1 MEAQYEEMKATGGT
15 DGGQLTL
22 EDAMAQLQRSRIV
35 KPMDPTN
42 FASGEYTSLRKHWRK
57 RLNPRKEATYR
68 IGESG
73 PHPSEK
79 HSRWRMFPFTAM
91 DVQNSRMLRWG
102 TFDIGG
108 TDGTQKG
115 HRVTV
120 RMVQYFSTNIAS
132 PQASSAGSTEPT
144 PQSMTY
150 VEGTGAPTIG
160 GGAITSSPSIASSAA
175 VVRSRRHMQDAAVS
189 FCLNIFCF
197 DTSYT
202 PARYCAPVVFL
213 HSVDENDH

>member
-1 MEAQYEEMKATGGT
+1 MDLPPRQFHTIDHGGT
-15 DGGQLTL
+15 DDGQLTL

-35 KPMDPTN
+35 KQMDPTN

-73 PHPSEK
+73 PHPCEK
-79 HSRWRMFPFTAM
+79 HSRWRIFAFMAM

-108 TDGTQKG
+108 TDRTQKG
-115 HRVTV
+115 HS

-150 VEGTGAPTIG
+150 VEGTGAHTIG
-160 GGAITSSPSIASSAA
+160 GGAITSSPPIASSATDP
-175 VVRSRRHMQDAAVS
+175 R
-189 FCLNIFCF
+189 
-197 DTSYT
+197 
-202 PARYCAPVVFL
+202 
-213 HSVDENDH
+213 